1 MTLQRVIDCRIEE
14 KYKKIYNSLHIA
26 SESFLLNEVVV
37 GSKSDCTNL
46 PHVCEVSDCLESEP
60 DTS

>member
-14 KYKKIYNSLHIA
+14 KYKNSTIHFTLHQNL
-26 SESFLLNEVVV
+26 FLLNEVVV
-37 GSKSDCTNL
+37 GSKSDCTNV
-46 PHVCEVSDCLESEP
+46 PHFCEVSDCLESEP